1 MDNEQWQSGLLKE
14 MEATNRLLVMIFM
27 ELYRQGQ
34 ESETGDAV
42 ISGERVK
49 DWATQ
54 TDKFLA
60 FLAKLTT

>member
-1 MDNEQWQSGLLKE
+1 MDNEQWQSDLLKQ

-27 ELYRQGQ
+27 EMYRQGQ
-34 ESETGDAV
+34 EAEDAVV

-49 DWATQ
+49 DWTHQ